1 MEIKIDREELLK
13 SVSRVQSIIER
24 RSNMPILSTI
34 LLTADAS
41 EVRVSATD
49 LELGFQQVV
58 PADVIKEGSL
68 TISGRKLFEILKE
81 SKASKFHLKEKED
94 NWIYISDDV
103 ARFNLACLPAD
114 EYPVFEEP
122 EGVSMV
128 EVDGEKISEMI
139 NKTIYSVTRE
149 DAGFKLSG
157 VLIQKVE
164 RDGNT
169 LLRMVATD
177 GHRLSMIDKPVNGLE
192 SLELGDGIMIPKK
205 GMSELNKM
213 ASEGGMI
220 RIGFREKNC
229 VAKREN
235 VLLIIRLLETRFPD
249 YNAVIPKKEEY
260 LIDID
265 RVLILEAMRKMLIL
279 SNERYRAVKIVLED
293 DTMELVSTN
302 PDLGEA
308 QENIA
313 VAYRGARLE
322 AGFNPQYFLETL
334 QSMDSDIIH
343 MGFIDNSK
351 PCILTGEA
359 DEGFLGLLMP
369 MRL

>member
-1 MEIKIDREELLK
+1 MEIKVEREELYK

-24 RSNMPILSTI
+24 RSNMPILSTV
-34 LLTADAS
+34 LLTANAS
-41 EVRVSATD
+41 KVHVTATD
-49 LELGFQQVV
+49 LELGFQQIV
-58 PADVIKEGSL
+58 PADVVQEGSL

-81 SKASKFHLKEKED
+81 SKASNIHIKEKED
-94 NWIYISDDV
+94 NWVYISDNV
-103 ARFNLACLPAD
+103 ARFNMACLPAD
-114 EYPVFEEP
+114 EYPAFAEP

-128 EVDGEKISEMI
+128 EADGETISEMV

-157 VLIQKVE
+157 VLMQKVE

-169 LLRMVATD
+169 FLRMVATD
-177 GHRLSMIDKPVNGLE
+177 GHRLSMIDKPIGGLE
-192 SLELGDGIMIPKK
+192 SLDLGDGIMIPKK

-213 ASEGGMI
+213 ASEGGPI
-220 RIGFREKNC
+220 RIGFKDKNC
-229 VAKREN
+229 VARREN

-249 YNAVIPKKEEY
+249 YNAVIPEKQQY
-260 LIDID
+260 ILDVD
-265 RVLILEAMRKMLIL
+265 RVLILDAMRKMLIL
-279 SNERYRAVKIVLED
+279 SNERYRAVKIVLEN
-293 DTMELVSTN
+293 DTMELISTN

-308 QENIA
+308 QENIN
-313 VAYRGARLE
+313 VEYRGERLE

-343 MGFIDNSK
+343 MGFIYNSK
-351 PCILTGEA
+351 PCVLTGEV

>member
-1 MEIKIDREELLK
+1 MEIKIGREELYK

-24 RSNMPILSTI
+24 RSNMPILSTV
-34 LLTADAS
+34 LLTARAS
-41 EVRVSATD
+41 EVNVSATD
-49 LELGFQQVV
+49 LELGFQQIVS
-58 PADVIKEGSL
+58 ADVIQEGSL
-68 TISGRKLFEILKE
+68 SISGRKLFEILKE
-81 SKASKFHLKEKED
+81 SKASTFHIKEKDD
-94 NWIYISDDV
+94 NWVYISDDI
-103 ARFNLACLPAD
+103 ARFNMACLPAD
-114 EYPVFEEP
+114 EYPVFAEP
-122 EGVSMV
+122 EGVSLV
-128 EVDGEKISEMI
+128 ETDGETISEMI

-157 VLIQKVE
+157 VLMQKIE
-164 RDGNT
+164 RDGKMF
-169 LLRMVATD
+169 LRMVATD
-177 GHRLSMIDKPVNGLE
+177 GHRLSLIDKPVAGLE

-213 ASEGGMI
+213 ASEGGLL
-220 RIGFREKNC
+220 RIGFKDKNC

-249 YNAVIPKKEEY
+249 YHAVIPEKREY
-260 LIDID
+260 VLHID
-265 RVLILEAMRKMLIL
+265 RVLILNAMRKMLIL
-279 SNERYRAVKIVLED
+279 SNERYKAVKIVLED
-293 DTMELVSTN
+293 NNMELVSTN

-308 QENIA
+308 QENIKIE
-313 VAYRGARLE
+313 YLGERLE

-334 QSMDSDIIH
+334 QSMESEIIH
-343 MGFIDNSK
+343 MAFIDNSK